1 MRSVNERHYAA
12 WSFRS
17 ATMILATAW
26 LDISDE
32 NDLALCTLP
41 DIAISQNLRSFSE
54 DIPAKIGGY
63 NHRCSPVHVGL

>member
-1 MRSVNERHYAA
+1 
-12 WSFRS
+12 
-17 ATMILATAW
+17 MILATAW